1 MKPVPHKEEMVHRKS
16 ESVSSSSS
24 SEDKEIVVVDE
35 IPKQPTRYPDMNFN
49 PLEKD
54 KENSKEDFGGQDAF
68 EK

>member
-1 MKPVPHKEEMVHRKS
+1 MNSNPMEKDKE
-16 ESVSSSSS
+16 S

>member
-1 MKPVPHKEEMVHRKS
+1 MILWHHVKDS
-16 ESVSSSSS
+16 
-24 SEDKEIVVVDE
+24 
-35 IPKQPTRYPDMNFN
+35 RYPDMNFN